1 MATDFSLLGGTQLG
15 SIPSSMQAG
24 FTAAGGAPTSGI
36 NLSGLLTG
44 LLGTAGNVYNLNQLS
59 SAQQQAGQMA
69 QQQAQFRPVGVTTR
83 FGRSGFQYGPDGR
96 LTGAG
101 YQVAPDVAAM
111 REALLGISGGA
122 LQQAQQQQAMQNQVN
137 QAAQGLFGL
146 GQQYVAESPQAAAQR
161 FMAQQQELLA
171 PQDERAL
178 AQLQTQQFRRG
189 TGGLAMGATGAT
201 PMGAPGLRA
210 ANPAMEAFYNAQ
222 QQRNAQLA
230 AQAQQEGQRQ
240 VTFGQGLLGGAL
252 NLQQGGYEAQQRA
265 LAPFSSGFGLS
276 TGVEQAGMQPLTTG
290 AQLGAGNAAAAE
302 ALLRSYSNAALTD
315 LQRGTA
321 VVGGVQNANIVGALA
336 DPVSKLIGKLFGG

>member
-1 MATDFSLLGGTQLG
+1 MATSFSLLGDNQLG
-15 SIPSSMQAG
+15 TIPAAMQSG
-24 FTAAGGAPTSGI
+24 FAAAGGAPTSTGI
-36 NLSGLLTG
+36 DFTG
-44 LLGTAGNVYNLNQLS
+44 LFRNLIGTAGNIYASNQAGNA
-59 SAQQQAGQMA
+59 AQQTA
-69 QQQAQFRPVGVTTR
+69 QQLAQASQFRPVGVTTR
-83 FGRSGFQYGPDGR
+83 FGRSGFQFSPTGQ

-122 LQQAQQQQAMQNQVN
+122 LQQAQQQQAMQQQVN

-189 TGGLAMGATGAT
+189 TGGLSMGATGAT
-201 PMGAPGLRA
+201 PSGAPGLRA

-230 AQAQQEGQRQ
+230 AQATQAGQQQ
-240 VTFGQGLLGGAL
+240 VQFGQGLLGGAL
-252 NLQQGGYEAQQRA
+252 NLQQGGYGAQQAA
-265 LAPFSSGFGLS
+265 LAPFGTGFQQANV
-276 TGVEQAGMQPLTTG
+276 VEQAGLQPFN
-290 AQLGAGNAAAAE
+290 LGVALGSPVTAAAQQ
-302 ALLRSYSNAALTD
+302 AAQAQAQGQNVANQMNLN
-315 LQRGTA
+315 RNTA
-321 VVGGVQNANIVGALA
+321 VVGAAANVLA
-336 DPVSKLIGKLFGG
+336 DPVAKLIGKLFGG

>member
-1 MATDFSLLGGTQLG
+1 MATNFSLVPQTSTNPLV
-15 SIPSSMQAG
+15 AG
-24 FTAAGGAPTSGI
+24 FNAAGGTPAASGV
-36 NLSGLLTG
+36 NLSGLLSG
-44 LLGTAGNVYNLNQLS
+44 LINTAGNVYASNQ
-59 SAQQQAGQMA
+59 AADAAQQAGQMA
-69 QQQAQFRPVGVTTR
+69 AQQAQFRPVGVTTR

-96 LTGAG
+96 LIGAG

-171 PQDERAL
+171 PSDERAL
-178 AQLQTQQFRRG
+178 AQLQNRLFRTG
-189 TGGLAMGATGAT
+189 TGGLAMGATGET

-230 AQAQQEGQRQ
+230 AQAQQAGQQQ

-252 NLQQGGYEAQQRA
+252 NLQQGGYGAQQAA
-265 LAPFSSGFGLS
+265 LAPFSTGFTQAGN
-276 TGVEQAGMQPLTTG
+276 VEQTGMQPLNLG
-290 AQLGAGNAAAAE
+290 AQLGSGNTAAAQATL
-302 ALLRSYSNAALTD
+302 AGQAGANQFTANRN
-315 LQRGTA
+315 TA
-321 VVGGVQNANIVGALA
+321 VVGALA
-336 DPVSKLIGKLFGG
+336 DPVAKLIKSLFGG

>member
-1 MATDFSLLGGTQLG
+1 MSPDYSLVTQTSNPLVTGFNSVGANPVTGGIDYNAL
-15 SIPSSMQAG
+15 
-24 FTAAGGAPTSGI
+24 
-36 NLSGLLTG
+36 LKGLFN
-44 LLGTAGNVYNLNQLS
+44 TAGNIYASNQAAN
-59 SAQQQAGQMA
+59 SAQQAGQMA
-69 QQQAQFRPVGVTTR
+69 AQQAQFRPVGVTTR

-96 LTGAG
+96 LIGAG

-171 PQDERAL
+171 PSDERAL
-178 AQLQTQQFRRG
+178 AQLQNRLFRTG
-189 TGGLAMGATGAT
+189 TGGLSMGATGET
-201 PMGAPGLRA
+201 PSGAPGLRA

-230 AQAQQEGQRQ
+230 AQAQQAGQQQ

-252 NLQQGGYEAQQRA
+252 NLQQGGYGAQQAA
-265 LAPFSSGFGLS
+265 LAPFSTGFTQAGN
-276 TGVEQAGMQPLTTG
+276 VEQAGMQPLNLG
-290 AQLGAGNAAAAE
+290 AQLGSGNVAAAQATL
-302 ALLRSYSNAALTD
+302 AGQTGANQFTANRN
-315 LQRGTA
+315 TA
-321 VVGGVQNANIVGALA
+321 VVGALA
-336 DPVSKLIGKLFGG
+336 DPVAKLIKSLFGG

>member
-1 MATDFSLLGGTQLG
+1 MATDFSLLGGGQLG
-15 SIPSSMQAG
+15 TIPTSMQTG
-24 FTAAGGAPTSGI
+24 FTAAGGASDSGI
-36 NLSGLLTG
+36 DISK
-44 LLGTAGNVYNLNQLS
+44 LLGGLFSTVGNVYGLNQLS
-59 SAQQQAGQMA
+59 SAQQQAGQAAAA
-69 QQQAQFRPVGVTTR
+69 QSQFRPVGVTTR

-96 LTGAG
+96 LIGAG

-161 FMAQQQELLA
+161 YLAQQQELLA
-171 PQDERAL
+171 PMDERAL
-178 AQLQTQQFRRG
+178 AQLQTSQFRRG
-189 TGGLAMGATGAT
+189 TGGLSMGATGAT

-265 LAPFSSGFGLS
+265 LAPFSSGFGQA
-276 TGVEQAGMQPLTTG
+276 TGVEQVGMQPLNLG
-290 AQLGAGNAAAAE
+290 AQLGAGNVEAAK
-302 ALLRSYSNAALTD
+302 ALLATQSNAALTD
-315 LQRGTA
+315 AQRNATIIGGIQN
-321 VVGGVQNANIVGALA
+321 VGNVLA
-336 DPVSKLIGKLFGG
+336 DPVAKLIGKLFGG

>member
-1 MATDFSLLGGTQLG
+1 MAD
-15 SIPSSMQAG
+15 
-24 FTAAGGAPTSGI
+24 GI
-36 NLSGLLTG
+36 DYTGLLSGLI
-44 LLGTAGNVYNLNQLS
+44 GTAGTVYGLNQLS
-59 SAQQQAGQMA
+59 GAQQQAGQA
-69 QQQAQFRPVGVTTR
+69 AAQQAQFRPVGVTTR

-96 LTGAG
+96 LIGAG

-122 LQQAQQQQAMQNQVN
+122 LQQAQQQQAMQQQVN

-146 GQQYVAESPQAAAQR
+146 GQQYVAQTPQAAAQQYL
-161 FMAQQQELLA
+161 AQQQELLA
-171 PQDERAL
+171 PLDERAL

-230 AQAQQEGQRQ
+230 TQAMQAGQQQ
-240 VTFGQGLLGGAL
+240 VQFGQGLLGGAL
-252 NLQQGGYEAQQRA
+252 NLQQGGYGAQQAA
-265 LAPFSSGFGLS
+265 LAPFSTGFTQA

-290 AQLGAGNAAAAE
+290 AQLGAGNVAAAQ
-302 ALLRSYSNAALTD
+302 ALLNSQGAAAQTEAARNAA
-315 LQRGTA
+315 
-321 VVGGVQNANIVGALA
+321 VIGGVQNIGNVLA
-336 DPVSKLIGKLFGG
+336 DPVAKLIGKLFGG

>member
-1 MATDFSLLGGTQLG
+1 MAD
-15 SIPSSMQAG
+15 SIDYTG
-24 FTAAGGAPTSGI
+24 L
-36 NLSGLLTG
+36 LSGLI
-44 LLGTAGNVYNLNQLS
+44 GTAGNVYAANQ
-59 SAQQQAGQMA
+59 AAGAAQQAGQLA
-69 QQQAQFRPVGVTTR
+69 AQQAQFRPVGVTTR

-96 LTGAG
+96 LIGAG

-171 PQDERAL
+171 PSDERAL
-178 AQLQTQQFRRG
+178 AQLQNRLFRTG
-189 TGGLAMGATGAT
+189 TGGLSMGATGET

-210 ANPAMEAFYNAQ
+210 ANPAMEAFFNAQ

-230 AQAQQEGQRQ
+230 AQAQQAGQQQ

-252 NLQQGGYEAQQRA
+252 NLQQGGYGAQQAA
-265 LAPFSSGFGLS
+265 LAPFSTGFTQAGS
-276 TGVEQAGMQPLTTG
+276 VEQAGMQPLNLG
-290 AQLGAGNAAAAE
+290 AQLGGGNVAAAQATL
-302 ALLRSYSNAALTD
+302 AGQTGANQFTANRN
-315 LQRGTA
+315 TA
-321 VVGGVQNANIVGALA
+321 VVGALA
-336 DPVSKLIGKLFGG
+336 DPVAKLIKSLFGG

>member
-1 MATDFSLLGGTQLG
+1 MAIDYTGL
-15 SIPSSMQAG
+15 
-24 FTAAGGAPTSGI
+24 
-36 NLSGLLTG
+36 LSGLI
-44 LLGTAGNVYNLNQLS
+44 GTAGNIYAANQ
-59 SAQQQAGQMA
+59 AAGAAQQAGQA
-69 QQQAQFRPVGVTTR
+69 AAQQAQFRPVGVTTR

-96 LTGAG
+96 LIGAG

-171 PQDERAL
+171 PSDERAL
-178 AQLQTQQFRRG
+178 AQLQNRLFRTG

-201 PMGAPGLRA
+201 PGGAPGLRA

-230 AQAQQEGQRQ
+230 AQAQQAGQQQ
-240 VTFGQGLLGGAL
+240 VQFGQGLLGGAL
-252 NLQQGGYEAQQRA
+252 NLQRGGYGAQQEA
-265 LAPFSSGFGLS
+265 LSPFATGFQQAAN
-276 TGVEQAGMQPLTTG
+276 VEQQGIQPFTMGT
-290 AQLGAGNAAAAE
+290 ALGSPITAAAQAAASE
-302 ALLRSYSNAALTD
+302 QAQGQTAANAMNLN
-315 LQRGTA
+315 RNTA
-321 VVGGVQNANIVGALA
+321 VVGAAANVLA
-336 DPVSKLIGKLFGG
+336 DPVTKLIRSLFGG

>member
-1 MATDFSLLGGTQLG
+1 M
-15 SIPSSMQAG
+15 
-24 FTAAGGAPTSGI
+24 
-36 NLSGLLTG
+36 
-44 LLGTAGNVYNLNQLS
+44 
-59 SAQQQAGQMA
+59 
-69 QQQAQFRPVGVTTR
+69 
-83 FGRSGFQYGPDGR
+83 
-96 LTGAG
+96 GAG

-122 LQQAQQQQAMQNQVN
+122 LQQAQQQQAMQGQIN

-146 GQQYVAESPQAAAQR
+146 GQQYVAQTPQAAAQQYL
-161 FMAQQQELLA
+161 AQQQELLA
-171 PQDERAL
+171 PLDERAL

-230 AQAQQEGQRQ
+230 AQAQQMGQQQ

-252 NLQQGGYEAQQRA
+252 NLQRGGYGAQEAA
-265 LAPFSSGFGLS
+265 LAPFGTGFRQATS
-276 TGVEQAGMQPLTTG
+276 VEQAGQQPFEMG
-290 AQLGAGNAAAAE
+290 VGLGNPVTAAA
-302 ALLRSYSNAALTD
+302 RQAAAIQAQGQAAQQAAD
-315 LQRGTA
+315 FNRNTA
-321 VVGGVQNANIVGALA
+321 VVGALA